1 MELKLNEK
9 DIMKIAIALPSAR
22 KLYLYSK
29 NRLTGELFIQKKDLF
44 LTNFYSAIQRL
55 KTGEIDEIKYSPSDD
70 EVITGW
76 ETKIPIK
83 RLAQPEEIAHLVVFL
98 ASDRA
103 SYITGTTIQVDG
115 GYIQALL

>member
-1 MELKLNEK
+1 AAKQPAGRLILSNAVRAGVLGITKTLSNELGGYGILVNAVCPGWTLTER
-9 DIMKIAIALPSAR
+9 MQGLAQAIAE
-22 KLYLYSK
+22 
-29 NRLTGELFIQKKDLF
+29 NTG
-44 LTNFYSAIQRL
+44 
-55 KTGEIDEIKYSPSDD
+55 KTDA
-70 EVITGW
+70 EVITEW
-76 ETKIPIK
+76 ETKIPLK